1 MTGEIK
7 IFIADDHRI
16 FRNALRQIIEKEPQ
30 FRVVDEAED
39 GETAWL
45 KLPASGA
52 EVALLDVNMPGR
64 DGFEIVRAIREQQLK
79 VAVIFLTMHKDE
91 RFLNQAFDLGVKG
104 YVLKDSALTEIVQC
118 IRAVASGQ
126 EYVSPQLTGF
136 LLNRSRRAAAL
147 AAQKPQLAALTPIER
162 RVMKLVAAYKT
173 NKEIA
178 NELRLSIRTIEHHLA
193 QISDKLELEGHHALL
208 KFALEHQSEL

>member
-7 IFIADDHRI
+7 IFIADDHPI
-16 FRNALRQIIEKEPQ
+16 FRHGLRQIIEKAPQ
-30 FRVVDEAED
+30 LKVVDEAED

-45 KLPASGA
+45 KLAASDA
-52 EVALLDVNMPGR
+52 EVAILDVDMPGR
-64 DGFEIVRAIREQQLK
+64 DGFEIVRAIRQQRLNI
-79 VAVIFLTMHKDE
+79 AVIFLTMHKDE
-91 RFLNQAFDLGVKG
+91 RFLNQALDLDVRG
-104 YVLKDSALTEIVQC
+104 YVIKDSALTEIVNC

-126 EYVSPQLTGF
+126 EYVTPQLTGF

-147 AAQKPQLAALTPIER
+147 AAQKPQIAALTPIER
-162 RVMKLVAAYKT
+162 RVLKLVAAYKT

-178 NELRLSIRTIEHHLA
+178 DELRLSIRTIEHHRSR
-193 QISDKLELEGHHALL
+193 INDKLELEGHHALL